1 MVDYDTSMSL
11 VRDTLEGFTR
21 EPRGRFVAGATFA
34 HFCARADLWGVV
46 LWGRPEP
53 EHIALLVTS
62 LGLELGR
69 AASPHG
75 SIVDASRLDSVDVAA
90 FSLLDRYVRE
100 HQDALAKQ
108 VTRLA
113 LVRPEGMTGAVVAG
127 FFEVLPRPYPV
138 GLFASSHEALTWLE
152 LAGADTDTLVSSIGA
167 LHAAA
172 TGRAPVVTALATVLD
187 ARLGDITVADAA
199 RALGLSERTLQ
210 RRLRSAHT
218 TFLDELNY
226 ARLRAAKRLL
236 LDSDTPVT
244 TIALEVGCAT
254 PQHFS
259 TLFRRLTGQTPSD
272 WRRERR
278 TPQS

>member
-1 MVDYDTSMSL
+1 MSL
-11 VRDTLEGFTR
+11 VRDTLEGFAG

-53 EHIALLVTS
+53 EHIATLVTS
-62 LGLELGR
+62 LRLELGE
-69 AASPHG
+69 AASRHG

-90 FSLLDRYVRE
+90 FSVLDRYVRE
-100 HQDALAKQ
+100 HQDELAKQ
-108 VTRLA
+108 VSRLA

-138 GLFASSHEALTWLE
+138 GVFASSEEALAWLD
-152 LAGADTDTLVSSIGA
+152 LAEED
-167 LHAAA
+167 AAA
-172 TGRAPVVTALATVLD
+172 FVRAIEVLHGEATGAAPVVTALATVLD
-187 ARLGDITVADAA
+187 ARLGDINVAEAA

-210 RRLRSAHT
+210 RRLRGART
-218 TFLDELNY
+218 TFLDELNL

-272 WRRERR
+272 WRRAQR
-278 TPQS
+278 TPG